1 LKFGIFNKF
10 WDNQPNYL
18 PLLNLRINLGKT
30 KTFNLGKSI
39 RLIDNILS
47 KNSTAKIIEDTK
59 LLLFDI
65 DWRPHLVAFI
75 VILKLNETEQR
86 QFINVL
92 WKRLCQ
98 GTWVS
103 PQLLVTLSQ
112 IDPNFN
118 VKTTKLLEE
127 DGYIKL
133 CKSTLSVKE
142 FEEKKFN
149 HDVTVNKILNSI
161 SYLSQGTYDQS
172 LNDDNGGSITED
184 WSQGLCE
191 IDKLG
196 LLKKQST
203 TTPKPNA
210 VLALIRKFITFT
222 KVR

>member
-1 LKFGIFNKF
+1 
-10 WDNQPNYL
+10 
-18 PLLNLRINLGKT
+18 
-30 KTFNLGKSI
+30 
-39 RLIDNILS
+39 
-47 KNSTAKIIEDTK
+47 
-59 LLLFDI
+59 
-65 DWRPHLVAFI
+65 
-75 VILKLNETEQR
+75 
-86 QFINVL
+86 
-92 WKRLCQ
+92 
-98 GTWVS
+98 
-103 PQLLVTLSQ
+103 LLVTLSQ

-149 HDVTVNKILNSI
+149 HDVTINKILNSI

-203 TTPKPNA
+203 ITPKPSA